1 MMDLL
6 HLNHHKLFSHITVL
20 ISFLAL
26 SHFAYCQTDTHNLTL
41 WYNQPADEWVE
52 ALPVGNGRLG
62 AMVYGG
68 VAEEQIQFNEDTLWT
83 GVPRDYI
90 NPKALETLPRVRQ
103 LLFEGKQAEA
113 ERVARDMMSVPMRQ
127 DAYQPFGTLAFLFP
141 DHQNYENYRR
151 TLNLT
156 EGIATVSYQVGDVTY
171 QREVF
176 SSYPDQAIVVH
187 LSASQPGKVN
197 VDVKMQCPHPDT
209 EIDADSESERGS
221 GVITLSGQL
230 KDRVDP
236 RTNERRPSILRFSA
250 CLDIQT
256 DQGSVTTQDETVKV
270 RNADSVT
277 FKLLAA
283 TSYKNYRDIGNDPVQ
298 ICEDQS
304 RVLAGK
310 TYEDLKNAHIADY
323 QNLFQRVS
331 IDLGVTDAVQQP
343 TDERIKKFSQ
353 QHDPQLVALYYQ
365 YGRYLL
371 ISSSRPGSQPANL
384 QGIWNDQLEPPWDS
398 KWTTNINTEMNYWI
412 AEMGNLSECHEPLFA
427 MLEDLV
433 ITGGRVAR
441 EHYNCRGWVLHHN
454 TDVWR
459 GAAPINATDH
469 GIWMTGGAWLCQHL
483 WWRYEYTQDE
493 EFLRNRAYPIMKG
506 AALFFV
512 DFLIEDPRTGWLIS
526 TPSNSPE
533 LGGLVAGPT
542 MDHQIIRNLFS
553 NTIAA
558 AEILEVDEDFR
569 ELLREKIQ
577 RIAPNQIG
585 RYGQLQEWLE
595 DKDDPNEQHR
605 HVSHLWALHPGNEIT
620 PLQTAELA
628 EACKVTLQHRGDG
641 GTGWSKA
648 WKVNF
653 RARLHDGNH
662 AYRMLSEL
670 ISKSTLPNMFDTHPP
685 FQIDGN
691 FGGASGINEMLLQSH
706 TGEIHLLPALPD
718 ALPDGFIQGICVRG
732 GFVVDLK
739 WEDHKVK
746 QLTILSKAGNPLRV
760 RYLDQVSTIATEA
773 GKTYQLDDIF

>member
-1 MMDLL
+1 M
-6 HLNHHKLFSHITVL
+6 
-20 ISFLAL
+20 
-26 SHFAYCQTDTHNLTL
+26 
-41 WYNQPADEWVE
+41 
-52 ALPVGNGRLG
+52 
-62 AMVYGG
+62 
-68 VAEEQIQFNEDTLWT
+68 
-83 GVPRDYI
+83 
-90 NPKALETLPRVRQ
+90 
-103 LLFEGKQAEA
+103 
-113 ERVARDMMSVPMRQ
+113 
-127 DAYQPFGTLAFLFP
+127 
-141 DHQNYENYRR
+141 
-151 TLNLT
+151 
-156 EGIATVSYQVGDVTY
+156 
-171 QREVF
+171 
-176 SSYPDQAIVVH
+176 
-187 LSASQPGKVN
+187 
-197 VDVKMQCPHPDT
+197 
-209 EIDADSESERGS
+209 
-221 GVITLSGQL
+221 
-230 KDRVDP
+230 
-236 RTNERRPSILRFSA
+236 
-250 CLDIQT
+250 
-256 DQGSVTTQDETVKV
+256 
-270 RNADSVT
+270 
-277 FKLLAA
+277 
-283 TSYKNYRDIGNDPVQ
+283 
-298 ICEDQS
+298 
-304 RVLAGK
+304 LAGK